1 MNFLLPTARLDIV
14 ESLRAR
20 RFMLYS
26 LLFGGIVA
34 LLFAFGLTESR
45 EFGIGMLTSTLARS
59 TAVVQ
64 GAAFIVWL
72 GMLLYPLATACLGR
86 LTERPGTRLL
96 NAGIMA
102 GVGACR
108 THGRYR
114 FR

>member
-45 EFGIGMLTSTLARS
+45 EFGFIGLVFSRHRHADFD
-59 TAVVQ
+59 A
-64 GAAFIVWL
+64 GA
-72 GMLLYPLATACLGR
+72 
-86 LTERPGTRLL
+86 
-96 NAGIMA
+96 
-102 GVGACR
+102 
-108 THGRYR
+108 
-114 FR
+114 